1 MAEISVQAA
10 DGSRERFP
18 LVKPR
23 ITIGRSRDSDIFLPD
38 QWLSRQHAEILQ
50 KPDGYYVSDL
60 GSKNGTLLNG
70 GRIHEQ
76 QRLRAGD
83 IITLGEHVL
92 TFSLGEPGDEEE
104 EREQDSDPIGT
115 RIFSAREL
123 SDIKT
128 KPAIDASELARQ
140 NRVLGVLS
148 RAAGSLVR
156 HRSLDEIFEM
166 VLDLLFEAVPA
177 ERGAILLLQGTPP
190 QLVVKAARSRAEKPI
205 TGVSRSIARRV
216 LEQRVSILLPNVMAD
231 VGLNQQDSILA
242 TGIRSA
248 VCAPLW
254 FTADN
259 ADQDAVIG
267 LVYLDTRLHTSS
279 FGEDDLRIVT
289 ALANVAAAKIENVRL
304 LEESMEKRRLE
315 EDMRMAAQIQKSL
328 LPGAPPV
335 VEGYELAGSN
345 RPSRSVGGDY
355 YDFAFEQGQLLFALG
370 DVAGKGTAAALLM
383 TVLRAAVRGHWG
395 DGTASEAVGRINRT
409 ITQNVTEGKYITFFL
424 GRLDPQSGRVVYV
437 NAGHNP
443 PMLIRA
449 DGKVETLTEGGMVL
463 GLFDSVPYEDGA
475 TALRSGDVLLVFS
488 DGVTETWNPQGAEFG
503 ESSLVKLAVANR
515 KLGAEALQAAI
526 LAELERFGEGIRA
539 SDDRTMIV
547 IKRR

>member
-10 DGSRERFP
+10 DGSRERYP
-18 LVKPR
+18 LLKGR

-38 QWLSRQHAEILQ
+38 QWLSRQHAEIRQ
-50 KPDGYYVSDL
+50 KADGYYVSDL

-70 GRIHEQ
+70 GRIHEE

-92 TFSLGEPGDEEE
+92 TFSLGEPGDQEEE
-104 EREQDSDPIGT
+104 PDSDPIGT
-115 RIFSAREL
+115 RVFSAREL

-128 KPAIDASELARQ
+128 KPAIDATELARQ

-177 ERGAILLLQGTPP
+177 ERGAILLLEGEPP
-190 QLVVKAARSRAEKPI
+190 QLVMKAARSRADKPI

-231 VGLNQQDSILA
+231 ATLARQDSILA

-254 FTADN
+254 FTADF
-259 ADQDAVIG
+259 AEQDAVIG
-267 LVYLDTRLHTSS
+267 LVYLDTRLHASS

-304 LEESMEKRRLE
+304 LEESLEKRRME
-315 EDMRMAAQIQKSL
+315 QDMKMAAEIQRGL
-328 LPGAPPV
+328 LPDGAPTV
-335 VEGYELAGSN
+335 AGYDLAGSN
-345 RPSRSVGGDY
+345 RPSRTVGGDY
-355 YDFAFEQGQLLFALG
+355 YDYSADQGRLLFALG
-370 DVAGKGTAAALLM
+370 DVAGKGTGAALLM
-383 TVLRAAVRGHWG
+383 AVLRAAVRAHWAEETPCG
-395 DGTASEAVGRINRT
+395 AMVRINRT
-409 ITQNVTEGKYITFFL
+409 VCQNVTEGKYITFFL
-424 GRLDPQSGRVVYV
+424 GRLDPPSGRVTYV

-443 PMLIRA
+443 PLLIRA
-449 DGKVETLTEGGMVL
+449 AGTIETLTEGGMVL
-463 GLFDSVPYEDGA
+463 GLFDSVPYAEG
-475 TALRSGDVLLVFS
+475 TAELRPGDTLLVFS
-488 DGVTETWNPQGAEFG
+488 DGVTETWNAAGEEFG
-503 ESSLVKLAVANR
+503 EARLVALAVQKR
-515 KLGAEALQAAI
+515 GGGADELQTEI
-526 LAELERFGEGIRA
+526 LKELDRFSAGTRA
-539 SDDRTMIV
+539 TDDRTMIV
-547 IKRR
+547 LKRR